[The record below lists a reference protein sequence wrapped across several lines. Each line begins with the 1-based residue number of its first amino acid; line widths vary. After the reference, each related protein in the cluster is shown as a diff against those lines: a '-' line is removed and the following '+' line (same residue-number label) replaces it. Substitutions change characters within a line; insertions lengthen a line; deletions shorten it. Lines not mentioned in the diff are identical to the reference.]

1 MIHYLQDGS
10 ISIGFMVKS
19 AFFKRLKTIVSVIQD
34 LYNGEVKG
42 IKSLG
47 VKPRTWFL
55 EHSKKQSIQMKIYQN
70 SLYILIKVF
79 YTNPLNIV
87 ITLRKH
93 HLLNP
98 WVPKEMLMIM
108 QFLKVSSGRLNAKP
122 STYKRLN
129 RYLI

>member
-1 MIHYLQDGS
+1 MNLISHGSQMYRKLDSIVKDYIYLLYK
-10 ISIGFMVKS
+10 IFIMVK
-19 AFFKRLKTIVSVIQD
+19 L
-34 LYNGEVKG
+34 KG

-47 VKPRTWFL
+47 VKTRTWFF

-79 YTNPLNIV
+79 YTNHLNIV
-87 ITLRKH
+87 ITLRNH

-98 WVPKEMLMIM
+98 WVLKVMPMTM
-108 QFLKVSSGRLNAKP
+108 QWLKVSSRRLNAKP

-129 RYLI
+129 HYLTY